1 MAETTAKEQYRLYLE
16 GRLDKLTNDLSVLKE
31 KLDTFAA
38 TDAGVMRQ
46 RLAALD
52 VSIEQLQ
59 LVEIRERENYV
70 RAFVVSLKR
79 EVEVVLRDAGIL
91 PEGECLKTRLGDSH
105 PGADAGLD
113 NQSSRGRFLE
123 TLAED
128 KRESAKAD
136 GERVAQ

>member
-1 MAETTAKEQYRLYLE
+1 MTPDEQRQAYKTYLE
-16 GRLDKLTNDLSVLKE
+16 GRLDKLTNDLAVLRE
-31 KLDTFAA
+31 KLETFSA

-46 RLAALD
+46 RLGSIE
-52 VSIEQLQ
+52 VQIEQLQ
-59 LVEIRERENYV
+59 LVEIRERENHV

-79 EVEVVLRDAGIL
+79 EVEVALRDAGIL

-105 PGADAGLD
+105 PGADAGRD

-128 KRESAKAD
+128 KRESARAD